1 MPRGCYFLDID
12 WCLYR
17 DDFCKFMQKENCPYF
32 FDHGFYPY
40 GFDDDQDDFELF
52 EHEKFNNTNSKDDD
66 KQQQ

>member
-17 DDFCKFMQKENCPYF
+17 DEPCKFLQKKNCPYF
-32 FDHGFYPY
+32 LDNGFYPA
-40 GFDDDQDDFELF
+40 GFSEDDGFELF
-52 EHEKFNNTNSKDDD
+52 PKEMFYKNCKDDD

>member
-12 WCLYR
+12 WCLYC
-17 DDFCKFMQKENCPYF
+17 DDLCKFMRKENCPYF
-32 FDHGFYPY
+32 YDNGFYPA
-40 GFDDDQDDFELF
+40 GFDDDGFELF